1 MRGGVGVYLIKDD
14 LRTSTREMDMILK
27 AQIDTFSVQK
37 VEDAEWIE
45 IKIVSCSEKK
55 RLFSKREVKW
65 SRIFIEPKQEHI
77 WFWFLKESRLALA
90 FELQ

>member
-37 VEDAEWIE
+37 VEDAE
-45 IKIVSCSEKK
+45 
-55 RLFSKREVKW
+55 
-65 SRIFIEPKQEHI
+65 
-77 WFWFLKESRLALA
+77 
-90 FELQ
+90 